1 MNTEKDKLM
10 ETAAKEKTLQ
20 HGENT
25 RVREEMDKRLGDL
38 QKENNIL
45 LDNYQKSKIRE
56 EDLKNEVREIAD
68 TVNKRSKLEESVINI
83 GMSNNYFKNVA

>member
-10 ETAAKEKTLQ
+10 DTAAKEKTLQ

-25 RVREEMDKRLGDL
+25 RVREELDGRLGDL

-45 LDNYQKSKIRE
+45 LDNYQKSKIR
-56 EDLKNEVREIAD
+56 
-68 TVNKRSKLEESVINI
+68 
-83 GMSNNYFKNVA
+83 